1 MNLIA
6 AVDKNW
12 AIGRNDELLFR
23 IRADLRRF
31 KEITKGN
38 IVICGRRTV
47 QTFPGGKPLAGRI
60 NLIMSRQTDLEIE
73 DAVMCRDKSKLFA
86 ELKRLYSEGYD
97 SSQIYV
103 IGGASIYRL
112 LMPYCSEAIITYIHA
127 SVENAD
133 CHLPD
138 FDALPEWRLKEIS
151 ELMFENDVSFE
162 YRTYINPDPKT
173 W

>member
-6 AVDKNW
+6 AVDRNW

-73 DAVMCRDKSKLFA
+73 DAVMCRDKSELFA
-86 ELKRLYSEGYD
+86 ELKSLYSEGYD
-97 SSQIYV
+97 SSQIYMLLLV
-103 IGGASIYRL
+103 LVIYRL
-112 LMPYCSEAIITYIHA
+112 LMHTAARHHYIY
-127 SVENAD
+127 SRIVENATAIY
-133 CHLPD
+133 LILML
-138 FDALPEWRLKEIS
+138 AGMEI
-151 ELMFENDVSFE
+151 E
-162 YRTYINPDPKT
+162 
-173 W
+173 